1 MELPLVTRLYICAFA
16 TFGMTLAEFVLSH
29 FTHSITLLVV
39 ANQSFYNLLTLIT
52 AAASS
57 TVSNLKFFKLNPD

>member
-1 MELPLVTRLYICAFA
+1 MVKTKMELTLLTRLYICAFL
-16 TFGMTLAEFVLSH
+16 TFGLTLAEFVLSH

-52 AAASS
+52 AVASS
-57 TVSNLKFFKLNPD
+57 TVSNLNP